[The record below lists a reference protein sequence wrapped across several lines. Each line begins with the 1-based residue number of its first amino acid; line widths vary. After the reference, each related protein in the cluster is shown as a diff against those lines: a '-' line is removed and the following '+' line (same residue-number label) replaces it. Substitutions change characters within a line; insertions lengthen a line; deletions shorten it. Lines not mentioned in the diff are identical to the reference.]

1 MSSKFLELAK
11 KSEKLLEEYKKTQE
25 ELEAEMISIG
35 LGKYI
40 QDPETMGVYKI
51 HVPTGTFMSFK
62 QIDYKRTN
70 IGDEKSGGPSVLSKK
85 EAEEQGFSLK
95 K

>member
-11 KSEKLLEEYKKTQE
+11 KSEKLLEEYNKNQV

-35 LGKYI
+35 LEKYI
-40 QDPETMGVYKI
+40 QDPETMAVYKI
-51 HVPTGTFMSFK
+51 HVPNGTFISFK

-70 IGDEKSGGPSVLSKK
+70 MEGEKSGGPSVLAKK

>member
-11 KSEKLLEEYKKTQE
+11 KSEKLLDEYKKNQA

-35 LGKYI
+35 LEKYI
-40 QDPETMGVYKI
+40 QDPETMAVYKI
-51 HVPTGTFMSFK
+51 HVPSGTFMPYK

-70 IGDEKSGGPSVLSKK
+70 VGDEKAGGPSVLSKK